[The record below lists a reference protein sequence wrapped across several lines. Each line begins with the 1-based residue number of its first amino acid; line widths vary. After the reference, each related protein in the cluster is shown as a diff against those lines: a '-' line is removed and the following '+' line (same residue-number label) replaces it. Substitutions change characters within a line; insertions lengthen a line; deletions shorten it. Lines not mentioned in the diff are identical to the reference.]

1 MAEPKTQ
8 RNDADVDAF
17 LASVDNDIRRRD
29 AVTVCEIMTR
39 LSGSEP
45 TMWGS
50 SIVGFGEHH
59 YTNGSGKRSTWMRI
73 GFSPRKQA
81 LTLYIMDGFD
91 TYDALLE
98 QLGPHSTG
106 RACLYIKDLDKVDL
120 TTLETLISAS
130 LDQIAERDGGDA
142 AP

>member
-8 RNDADVDAF
+8 RNEADVDTF
-17 LASVDNDIRRRD
+17 LASVDNERRRRD
-29 AVTVCEIMTR
+29 AMTMREIMTR

-45 TMWGS
+45 AMWGS

-91 TYDALLE
+91 AYDTLLE

-106 RACLYIKDLDKVDL
+106 RACLYIKDLEQVDRA
-120 TTLETLISAS
+120 TLEALIVAS
-130 LDQIAERDGGDA
+130 LDHMADQDEGNE
-142 AP
+142 PS